1 MARKRLPLISV
12 VVCCYNGADVLPDCL
27 RAIQKQTWKGK
38 MEIIVVDDGSADDTL
53 KVAKSF
59 KKVRV
64 IQNEQNKGIAGA
76 RNVGLNA
83 AKGEII
89 AMTDDDCRPQP
100 SWLKELYAAY
110 TDETVKGVGG
120 AALSKDNS
128 KFMFRY
134 LQAASPLEP
143 LETTLLKSNNIFY
156 RFGLYLK
163 ALAGK
168 GEKRQNRKRSVY
180 SLVGAN
186 MSFRKSLVNEIQ
198 FDERFRF
205 GGEEEDLCKRINQ
218 KYPGSLWFAPKSK
231 IIHQYDPK
239 LRDTLRR
246 SQAYGK
252 GNARMFYKHADVG
265 PIIYPFPPL
274 LVASLL
280 LGFVNPWLLLSPLV
294 LVQLLYSR
302 WALTVVKTRKLEP
315 LVYGYIQAMQEWYSN
330 VGFIKGLWQFRNM
343 FAAERD
349 ARRKKSAKKLEQ
361 APKAAKELKK
371 PKPQI
376 ATPSIAIATA
386 PDRKL
391 TLKKPHIFGILTG
404 LLIIAAVLET
414 QRSQVQALF
423 VGAFIAFVPGLLMLM
438 SLRIPIRRLR
448 GVLYALTSSLGILLL
463 IALIDNLLI
472 LRWPA
477 VFHFSTFYF
486 AGSVGLVTVALLFA
500 AWNRTADS
508 ISYTLSTQR
517 LRRIAPAGYLLLLPF
532 IGVVGSGVLNHSGNN
547 TISML
552 VLGAIAVLS
561 LIMLLKIQKL
571 RPAFLPLFIYIVAL
585 TIIWMGA
592 MRGDFVSGT
601 DVSKEFYLSNLTQA
615 VGHWSPSLYHDP
627 YNACL
632 SINLLPTLL
641 SNVLKVS
648 DEFIFRAI
656 LPMFYALLP
665 VMTFALYRKYAKR
678 TVALLAGLFFIMQPI
693 FMSWA
698 AVPIRQM
705 IGFVFFGALL
715 LALFDK
721 RVSIWQQRGL
731 VVLFAL
737 CMVLSHYS
745 TTYIAITCLLLAY
758 GLQRGTY
765 WLQRFRH
772 KWDRGAFVPIIGVPL
787 LAVLF
792 GISAIWYGPVNHSSS
807 NLTHLM
813 DKTISEI
820 KQGHWNIF
828 ASDAHSQ
835 QTSLIDQLS
844 LTSAPRTADQVW
856 QSYLQK
862 INHKYDG
869 LVVHPL
875 QTKET
880 TPAIKPQMP
889 PKLEEKMDHHVV
901 TLAALGGQ
909 FMSKLMR
916 LFMVI
921 GLGIFVIAVLRRKTG
936 EDVGL
941 QIFALASALVIV
953 LIIIVPY
960 ASVDYDLGRTTQQLL
975 LLLSFPTVVGA
986 AAMVR
991 WLFRKKIALVP
1002 AKQLAGLLIVGYF
1015 LFISGMVGQF
1025 TGGVNPVGMLNN
1037 FGTQYDQYVHDGE
1050 VAASQWLRQNKDSS
1064 NIYAGYFGGN
1074 RLWLSGI
1081 DKPSF
1086 FNDILPWT
1094 IDKPSYVFTSYA
1106 ENSNQVATTYYQGS
1120 FVQYQYPTALLNS
1133 HKDLLYNDGQAKI
1146 YK

>member
-1 MARKRLPLISV
+1 MARKRLPMISV

-27 RAIQKQTWKGK
+27 RAIQKQNWKGK
-38 MEIIVVDDGSADDTL
+38 MEIIAVDDGSTDDTY
-53 KVAKSF
+53 KVVKSF

-64 IQNEQNKGIAGA
+64 IRNKQNKGLAGS
-76 RNVGLNA
+76 RNVGLQA

-89 AMTDDDCRPQP
+89 AMTDQDCRPQP
-100 SWLKELYAAY
+100 SWLNELYAAY
-110 TDETVKGVGG
+110 ADESVKGVGG
-120 AALSKDNS
+120 AAVSKDES
-128 KFMFRY
+128 RFMFRY
-134 LQAASPLEP
+134 LHATSPLKP
-143 LETTLLKSNNIFY
+143 LETTLLKSNTIFY

-168 GEKRQNRKRSVY
+168 GQKQQNRKRAVY

-186 MSFRKSLVNEIQ
+186 MSFRKSLVQEIH

-205 GGEEEDLCKRINQ
+205 GGEEEDFCKRVNQ
-218 KYPGSLWFAPKSK
+218 KYPGSLWFAPKAK
-231 IIHQYDPK
+231 IIHQYDPR

-246 SQAYGK
+246 SKAYGE
-252 GNARMFYKHADVG
+252 GNARMLYKHDDVK

-274 LVASLL
+274 LIASLL
-280 LGFVNPWLLLSPLV
+280 LGFINPWLLFSPLI

-302 WALTVVKTRKLEP
+302 WPLTAVKTRKLEP

-330 VGFIKGLWQFRNM
+330 IGFIKGLRGFRNV
-343 FAAERD
+343 FAKERA
-349 ARRKKSAKKLEQ
+349 ARRQKPAKSAQ
-361 APKAAKELKK
+361 VQAAKKVQS
-371 PKPQI
+371 KPQSAIKPI
-376 ATPSIAIATA
+376 AMATV
-386 PDRKL
+386 PDKKM
-391 TLKKPHIFGILTG
+391 TLQKPHIFGILAG

-423 VGAFIAFVPGLLMLM
+423 VGSFISFVPGLLLLM
-438 SLRIPIRRLR
+438 SLRIPVRRLR
-448 GVLYALTSSLGILLL
+448 GILYAVTGSLGMLLL
-463 IALIDNLLI
+463 IALIDNTLM

-486 AGSVGLVTVALLFA
+486 AGTIGLATALLMIA
-500 AWNRTADS
+500 AWNRTPDTL
-508 ISYTLSTQR
+508 SYTISSNR

-552 VLGAIAVLS
+552 VLGTIAILALIS
-561 LIMLLKIQKL
+561 LLRIQKL

-641 SNVLKVS
+641 GNVLKVS
-648 DEFIFRAI
+648 NEFIFRAI

-715 LALFDK
+715 MALFDK
-721 RVSIWQQRGL
+721 RISMWQQRGL
-731 VVLFAL
+731 VVLFTL

-745 TTYIAITCLLLAY
+745 TTYIAIACLLLAY
-758 GLQRGTY
+758 ALQRGAY
-765 WLQRFRH
+765 GLQSFRH
-772 KWDRGAFVPIIGVPL
+772 KWTRGAFVPTIGVPL
-787 LAVLF
+787 LAVLI
-792 GISAIWYGPVNHSSS
+792 GISAVWYGPVNHSSS

-813 DKTISEI
+813 DKTITQI
-820 KQGHWNIF
+820 KQGHWNLF

-835 QTSLIDQLS
+835 QTGLLDQLS
-844 LTSAPRTADQVW
+844 LNSEPRTADQVW

-862 INHKYDG
+862 VNHKYDG
-869 LVVHPL
+869 VVTHPL
-875 QTKET
+875 QTKAT
-880 TPAIKPQMP
+880 TPAIKPQSP
-889 PKLEEKMDHHVV
+889 PKLDEKMNHHVV

-916 LFMVI
+916 LFMVV
-921 GLGIFVIAVLRRKTG
+921 GLGIFAVAVVKRKAD

-941 QIFALASALVIV
+941 QVFALAAALVTI

-960 ASVDYDLGRTTQQLL
+960 ASVDYDLGRTIQQLL
-975 LLLSFPTVVGA
+975 LLLSFPTIIGGA
-986 AAMVR
+986 ALVR
-991 WLFRKKIALVP
+991 WLLRGKVSLVP
-1002 AKQLAGLLIVGYF
+1002 AKQLAGLLIIGYF
-1015 LFISGMVGQF
+1015 FFVSGMIGQL

-1037 FGTQYDQYVHDGE
+1037 FGTQYEQYVHDGE
-1050 VAASQWLRQNKDSS
+1050 VAAAQWLRQNKSNS
-1064 NIYAGYFGGN
+1064 NIFAGYFGGN

-1081 DKPSF
+1081 DKPSL

-1106 ENSNQVATTYYQGS
+1106 ENRNQLATTYYQGS
-1120 FVQYQYPTALLNS
+1120 FVQYQYPTALLTS

>member
-27 RAIQKQTWKGK
+27 RAIQKQNWKGK
-38 MEIIVVDDGSADDTL
+38 MEIIVVNDGSADDTP

-59 KKVRV
+59 KKVRLV
-64 IQNEQNKGIAGA
+64 NNEQNKGIAGA

-89 AMTDDDCRPQP
+89 AMTDADCRPQP

-110 TDETVKGVGG
+110 TDENVQGVGG
-120 AALSKDNS
+120 AALSKDES
-128 KFMFRY
+128 RFMFRY
-134 LQAASPLEP
+134 LHAASPLEP

-246 SQAYGK
+246 SKAYGK

-274 LVASLL
+274 LVMSLL
-280 LGFVNPWLLLSPLV
+280 LGLVNPWLLLTPLV

-302 WALTVVKTRKLEP
+302 WPLTVVKTRKLEP
-315 LVYGYIQAMQEWYSN
+315 LLYGYIQALQEWYSN
-330 VGFIKGLWQFRNM
+330 IGFIKGLYAFRKM
-343 FAAERD
+343 FQAERD
-349 ARRKKSAKKLEQ
+349 ARRKKAPAKTE
-361 APKAAKELKK
+361 KATKAEKK
-371 PKPQI
+371 PKPQV
-376 ATPSIAIATA
+376 ALKPVVSIAA

-391 TLKKPHIFGILTG
+391 ILQKPHIFGILTG

-414 QRSQVQALF
+414 QRSQIQALF
-423 VGAFIAFVPGLLMLM
+423 VGLFIAFVPGLLMLM
-438 SLRIPIRRLR
+438 SLRIPVRRLR
-448 GVLYALTSSLGILLL
+448 GILYAFTGSLGLLLL

-486 AGSVGLVTVALLFA
+486 AGSVGLVTIGLMFA
-500 AWNRTADS
+500 AWNRTPDTL
-508 ISYTLSTQR
+508 SYTLSSQK
-517 LRRIAPAGYLLLLPF
+517 LRRIAPAGYMLLLPL

-552 VLGAIAVLS
+552 VLGTIAAAS
-561 LIMLLKIQKL
+561 LIILLRIQKL

-615 VGHWSPSLYHDP
+615 VGQWSPSLYHDP

-641 SNVLKVS
+641 NNVLKIS

-656 LPMFYALLP
+656 LPMFYALVP

-678 TVALLAGLFFIMQPI
+678 TIALLAGLFFIMQPI

-705 IGFVFFGALL
+705 IGFVFFGAVLM
-715 LALFDK
+715 ALFDK
-721 RVSIWQQRGL
+721 RLSIWQQRGL

-745 TTYIAITCLLLAY
+745 TTYIAIACLVLAY
-758 GLQRGTY
+758 VLQRGEY
-765 WLQRFRH
+765 WIRRFRH
-772 KWDRGAFVPIIGVPL
+772 KWDRGAFAPVIGLPLIIATFG
-787 LAVLF
+787 LA
-792 GISAIWYGPVNHSSS
+792 AIWYGPVNHSSS

-835 QTSLIDQLS
+835 QTGLLDQFDLN
-844 LTSAPRTADQVW
+844 SAPRTADQVW
-856 QSYLQK
+856 QSYIQK

-875 QTKET
+875 QSKET
-880 TPAIKPQMP
+880 TPAIKPHAP
-889 PKLEEKMDHHVV
+889 PKIDEKTNHHIV

-916 LFMVI
+916 LFMVV
-921 GLGIFVIAVLRRKTG
+921 GLAIFTIKLFRRKSG
-936 EDVGL
+936 DEAGL
-941 QIFALASALVIV
+941 QIFALAAALVIV
-953 LIIIVPY
+953 LIIVVPY

-975 LLLSFPTVVGA
+975 LLLSFPTVVGGA
-986 AAMVR
+986 AFVR
-991 WLFRKKIALVP
+991 WLFRNKLSLIP

-1015 LFISGMVGQF
+1015 LFISGMVGQL

-1037 FGTQYDQYVHDGE
+1037 YGTQYDQYVHNGE
-1050 VAASQWLRQNKDSS
+1050 VAAAQWLRQNKDSS

-1074 RLWLSGI
+1074 RLWLASI

-1086 FNDILPWT
+1086 YNDILPWT
-1094 IDKPSYVFTSYA
+1094 LDKQSYVFTSYA